1 MEEKKLL
8 VMIVGGQNIHF
19 FGKCKDMALVY
30 GVIIS
35 LISPGRESR
44 GRKEEERRD
53 KKSEDM
59 EGEMYKTRA
68 KEGRTDI
75 MMKYRE

>member
-1 MEEKKLL
+1 MIHT
-8 VMIVGGQNIHF
+8 IVGGQNINF
-19 FGKCKDMALVY
+19 FGKCKNMALVY
-30 GVIIS
+30 GLIIS
-35 LISPGRESR
+35 LISPGRERR